1 MIKIKNIS
9 KSFDDLKVIND
20 ISFEIGEKEI
30 VCILGPSGCGKSTL
44 LNIIAGLNQDYLGT
58 IENNADKIS
67 YVFQEDRL
75 LEWKTVYDN
84 IEFVNK
90 NSGKKD
96 ILKLIKEIGL
106 EGFENSYPKELSG
119 GMRQRCSIARAFN
132 FKAPLLIMDEPFK
145 SLDYTLSLQMIKKL
159 IKVWQESKNSILMVT
174 HNIDQALLLGNKL
187 LVLSKKPTVLLEEIE
202 IDIPQD
208 KRQLTEKLLIDTRN
222 RIIDLLI

>member
-9 KSFDDLKVIND
+9 KSFDDLKVIDD
-20 ISFEIGEKEI
+20 ISFEIGKKEI

-44 LNIIAGLNQDYLGT
+44 LNIIAGLNKEYLGT
-58 IENNADKIS
+58 IENNVSKIS

-75 LEWKTVYDN
+75 LEWKTAYEN
-84 IEFVNK
+84 IQFVNK
-90 NSGKKD
+90 NSEKKD
-96 ILKLIKEIGL
+96 ILKLMKEIGL
-106 EGFENSYPKELSG
+106 EGFENNYPRELSG

-159 IKVWQESKNSILMVT
+159 IKVWQESENSILMVT
-174 HNIDQALLLGNKL
+174 HNIDQALMLGNKL
-187 LVLSKKPTVLLEEIE
+187 LVLSKKPTVLLEKIK

-208 KRQLTEKLLIDTRN
+208 KRKLTEKILIDTRN
-222 RIIDLLI
+222 KVIDLLI

>member
-20 ISFEIGEKEI
+20 ISFEIEKKEI
-30 VCILGPSGCGKSTL
+30 ICILGPSGCGKSTL
-44 LNIIAGLNQDYLGT
+44 LNIIAGLNKDYLGT
-58 IENNADKIS
+58 IENNAGKIS

-75 LEWKTVYDN
+75 LEWKTVYEN
-84 IEFVNK
+84 IQFVNK
-90 NSGKKD
+90 DSEKKD

-106 EGFENSYPKELSG
+106 EGFENSYPRELSG

-159 IKVWQESKNSILMVT
+159 IKVWEERENSILIVT
-174 HNIDQALLLGNKL
+174 HNIDQALMLGNKL
-187 LVLSKKPTVLLEEIE
+187 LVLSKKPTFLLEEIK
-202 IDIPQD
+202 IQIPQE
-208 KRQLTEKLLIDTRN
+208 KRKLTEKFLIDTRN

>member
-20 ISFEIGEKEI
+20 ISFEIEKKEI

-44 LNIIAGLNQDYLGT
+44 LNIIAGLNKEYLGT
-58 IENNADKIS
+58 IENNVGKIS

-75 LEWKTVYDN
+75 LEWKTVYEN
-84 IEFVNK
+84 IQFVNR
-90 NSGKKD
+90 NSEKKD

-106 EGFENSYPKELSG
+106 EDFENSYPRELSG

-159 IKVWQESKNSILMVT
+159 IKVWEERENSILMVT

-187 LVLSKKPTVLLEEIE
+187 LVLSKKPTVLLEKIK
-202 IDIPQD
+202 IHIPQEKRKLTD
-208 KRQLTEKLLIDTRN
+208 KFLIDTRN

>member
-90 NSGKKD
+90 NSEKKD

>member
-20 ISFEIGEKEI
+20 ISFEIGKKEI
-30 VCILGPSGCGKSTL
+30 ICILGPSGCGKSTL
-44 LNIIAGLNQDYLGT
+44 LNIIAGLNKDYLGT
-58 IENNADKIS
+58 IENNVGKIS

-75 LEWKTVYDN
+75 LEWKTVYEN
-84 IEFVNK
+84 IQFVNK
-90 NSGKKD
+90 DSEKKD

-106 EGFENSYPKELSG
+106 EGFENSYPRELSG

-159 IKVWQESKNSILMVT
+159 IKVWEERENSILIVT
-174 HNIDQALLLGNKL
+174 HNIDQALMLGNKL
-187 LVLSKKPTVLLEEIE
+187 LVLSKKPTFLLEEIK
-202 IDIPQD
+202 IQIPQE
-208 KRQLTEKLLIDTRN
+208 KRKLTEKFLIDTRN

>member
-20 ISFEIGEKEI
+20 ISFEIEKKEI

-44 LNIIAGLNQDYLGT
+44 LNIIAGLNKDYLGT
-58 IENNADKIS
+58 IENNVGKIS

-75 LEWKTVYDN
+75 LEWKTVYEN
-84 IEFVNK
+84 IQFVNR
-90 NSGKKD
+90 NSEKKD

-106 EGFENSYPKELSG
+106 EDFENSYPRELSG

-159 IKVWQESKNSILMVT
+159 IKVWEERENSILMVT

-187 LVLSKKPTVLLEEIE
+187 LVLSKKPTILLEEIK
-202 IDIPQD
+202 IHIPQD
-208 KRQLTEKLLIDTRN
+208 KRKLTDKFLIDTRN

>member
-20 ISFEIGEKEI
+20 ISFEIGKKEI
-30 VCILGPSGCGKSTL
+30 ICILGPSGCGKSTL
-44 LNIIAGLNQDYLGT
+44 LNIIAGLNKDYLGT
-58 IENNADKIS
+58 IENNVGKIS

-75 LEWKTVYDN
+75 LEWKTVYEN
-84 IEFVNK
+84 IQFVNK
-90 NSGKKD
+90 DSEKKD

-106 EGFENSYPKELSG
+106 EGFENSYPGELSG

-159 IKVWQESKNSILMVT
+159 IKVWEERENSILIVT
-174 HNIDQALLLGNKL
+174 HNIDQALMLGNKL
-187 LVLSKKPTVLLEEIE
+187 LVLSKKPTFLLEEIK
-202 IDIPQD
+202 IQIPQE
-208 KRQLTEKLLIDTRN
+208 KRKLTEKFLIDTRN

>member
-20 ISFEIGEKEI
+20 ISFEIEKKEI

-44 LNIIAGLNQDYLGT
+44 LNIIAGLNKDYLGT
-58 IENNADKIS
+58 IENNVGKIS

-75 LEWKTVYDN
+75 LEWKTVYEN
-84 IEFVNK
+84 IQFVNR
-90 NSGKKD
+90 NSEKKD

-106 EGFENSYPKELSG
+106 EDFENSYPRELSG

-159 IKVWQESKNSILMVT
+159 IKVWEERENSILMVT

-187 LVLSKKPTVLLEEIE
+187 LVLSKKPTVLLEEIK
-202 IDIPQD
+202 IHIPQD
-208 KRQLTEKLLIDTRN
+208 KRKLTDKFLIDTRN

>member
-20 ISFEIGEKEI
+20 ISFEIEKKEI

-44 LNIIAGLNQDYLGT
+44 LNIIAGLNKEYLGT
-58 IENNADKIS
+58 IENNVGKIS

-75 LEWKTVYDN
+75 LEWKTVYEN
-84 IEFVNK
+84 IQFVNR
-90 NSGKKD
+90 NSEKKD

-106 EGFENSYPKELSG
+106 EDFENSYPRELSG

-159 IKVWQESKNSILMVT
+159 IKVWQERENSILMVT

-187 LVLSKKPTVLLEEIE
+187 LVLSKKPTILLEEIK
-202 IDIPQD
+202 IHIPQD
-208 KRQLTEKLLIDTRN
+208 KRKLTDKFLIDTRN

>member
-20 ISFEIGEKEI
+20 ISFEIEKKEI

-44 LNIIAGLNQDYLGT
+44 LNIIAGLNKDYLGT
-58 IENNADKIS
+58 IENNVGKIS

-75 LEWKTVYDN
+75 LEWKTVYEN
-84 IEFVNK
+84 IQFVNR
-90 NSGKKD
+90 NSEKKD

-106 EGFENSYPKELSG
+106 EDFENSYPRELSG

-159 IKVWQESKNSILMVT
+159 IKVWQERENSILIVT

-187 LVLSKKPTVLLEEIE
+187 LVLSKKPTILLEEIK
-202 IDIPQD
+202 IYIPQD
-208 KRQLTEKLLIDTRN
+208 KRKLTDKFLIDTRN

>member
-20 ISFEIGEKEI
+20 ISFEIEKKEI

-44 LNIIAGLNQDYLGT
+44 LNIIAGLNKEYLGT
-58 IENNADKIS
+58 IENNVGKIS

-75 LEWKTVYDN
+75 LEWKTVYEN
-84 IEFVNK
+84 IQFVNR
-90 NSGKKD
+90 NSEKKD

-106 EGFENSYPKELSG
+106 EDFENSYPRELSG

-159 IKVWQESKNSILMVT
+159 IKVWQERENSILMVT

-187 LVLSKKPTVLLEEIE
+187 LVLSKKPTVLLEEIK
-202 IDIPQD
+202 IQIPQEKRKLTD
-208 KRQLTEKLLIDTRN
+208 KFLIDTRN

>member
-20 ISFEIGEKEI
+20 ISFEIEKKEI

-44 LNIIAGLNQDYLGT
+44 LNIIAGLNKEYLGT
-58 IENNADKIS
+58 IENNTGKIS

-75 LEWKTVYDN
+75 LEWKTVYEN
-84 IEFVNK
+84 IQFVNR

-159 IKVWQESKNSILMVT
+159 IKVWEERENSILMVT

-187 LVLSKKPTVLLEEIE
+187 LVLSKKPTILLEEIR
-202 IDIPQD
+202 IHIPQE
-208 KRQLTEKLLIDTRN
+208 KRKLTEKFLIDTRN
-222 RIIDLLI
+222 KIIDLLI

>member
-20 ISFEIGEKEI
+20 ISFEIEKKEI

-44 LNIIAGLNQDYLGT
+44 LNIIAGLNKDYLGT
-58 IENNADKIS
+58 IENNVGKIS

-75 LEWKTVYDN
+75 LEWKTVYEN
-84 IEFVNK
+84 IQFVNR
-90 NSGKKD
+90 NSEKKD

-106 EGFENSYPKELSG
+106 EDFENSYPRELSG

-159 IKVWQESKNSILMVT
+159 IKVWQERENSILMVT

-187 LVLSKKPTVLLEEIE
+187 LVLSKKPTVLLEEIK
-202 IDIPQD
+202 IHIPQD
-208 KRQLTEKLLIDTRN
+208 KRKLTDKFLIDTRN